1 MVSNV
6 DAKLNMLNIK
16 IAACRELKKIER
28 DLNNSVIPKEVY
40 DRLSPNRQ
48 YVVDTLD
55 TIDDEWAK
63 QALTAVDDAFFE
75 KAARIIHPHSHRLA
89 RKMLEG

>member
-1 MVSNV
+1 MVTNV

-28 DLNNSVIPKEVY
+28 DLNNSVIQKEVY
-40 DRLSPNRQ
+40 DILSPNRQ

-55 TIDDEWAK
+55 IIDDEWAK
-63 QALTAVDDAFFE
+63 QALTAVDNAFFE